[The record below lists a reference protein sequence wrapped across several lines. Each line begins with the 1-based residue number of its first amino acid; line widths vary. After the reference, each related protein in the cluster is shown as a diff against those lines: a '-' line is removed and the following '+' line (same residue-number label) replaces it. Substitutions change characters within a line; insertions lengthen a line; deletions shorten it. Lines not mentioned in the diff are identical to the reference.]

1 MAKKVIIYTTPSCP
15 YSIRA
20 KEFLNEN
27 NVEFE
32 EADVSSN
39 EDRAREMVEKT
50 GQMGVP
56 VLDIDGEIVLGF
68 DRGAIKEALGI

>member
-15 YSIRA
+15 YYIRA

-56 VLDIDGEIVLGF
+56 LLDIDGEIVLGF
-68 DRGAIKEALGI
+68 DRGAIKRALGI